1 MAADPVTPSVR
12 AYGSRSEVDDASLRP
27 RDRISGER
35 ALAPLKAWVVAA
47 ALVLLGSACV
57 STDEPANPSTS
68 RPSAATSSPSAATSS
83 PSAEPNE
90 VMDDFI
96 SEWTSY
102 NTYVQNNYTNYSPA
116 ESANLEHF
124 ISHVKKTATVLGQ
137 MLAALADLRARL
149 VPLFEVEIDA
159 GRIAP
164 AEADDFHDMIVT
176 YGDWIANQ
184 REQSEGLLRCIER
197 DTTAALV
204 FSCLRTLAETEGR
217 YGDALA
223 LHIHELQARP
233 SS

>member
-1 MAADPVTPSVR
+1 
-12 AYGSRSEVDDASLRP
+12 
-27 RDRISGER
+27 
-35 ALAPLKAWVVAA
+35 
-47 ALVLLGSACV
+47 
-57 STDEPANPSTS
+57 
-68 RPSAATSSPSAATSS
+68 
-83 PSAEPNE
+83 
-90 VMDDFI
+90 MDDFI

-102 NTYVQNNYTNYSPA
+102 NTYLQNNYTNYSPA
-116 ESANLEHF
+116 ESANLQHF